1 MRVNRLTKCSSYVA
15 KVKVANFGA
24 FTDLLRSYMPLALLN
39 AGVGCAAILLSAEQ
53 VSDCAAK
60 GPASVVANSK
70 GAGDRPEGCMILC
83 KRRFS
88 LAGPDL
94 RDLV

>member
-1 MRVNRLTKCSSYVA
+1 MQEEDAQQSS
-15 KVKVANFGA
+15 F
-24 FTDLLRSYMPLALLN
+24 
-39 AGVGCAAILLSAEQ
+39 SAEQ

-60 GPASVVANSK
+60 GPASMVANSK

-83 KRRFS
+83 KRHLS

-94 RDLV
+94 RDLVWSSEFNGALLID